1 MYHRMMF
8 GKGSKHYSS
17 RDLEML
23 VSIVNILYDVEQ
35 DSYTWYQIR
44 KEKKFSR
51 IDYSSNII

>member
-8 GKGSKHYSS
+8 GKGSKYYSS

-23 VSIVNILYDVEQ
+23 VFIVDILYDVEQ
-35 DSYTWYQIR
+35 DSYTWYLIR
-44 KEKKFSR
+44 KENKFSR

>member
-1 MYHRMMF
+1 MF
-8 GKGSKHYSS
+8 GKGSKSYSS